1 MVIPLRWINP
11 PITSFM
17 LIREIEAIRSQ
28 QTTFHIDQQWRD
40 WQKISPQL
48 LLAIIASEDQKFPKH
63 FGIDFTSI
71 NQALNS
77 RQKSGR
83 LRGAS
88 TISQQLAK
96 NLYLWSGRSMW
107 RKAIE
112 AYFTLLLE
120 SCLGKQRILEIY
132 ANVAEFGDG
141 IYGAEAASR
150 HHFAV
155 SASALSKYQASI
167 LAATLPSPR
176 RFNASHPSAYLIKRG
191 RWIRR
196 QMDQLGGPNFL
207 TTIKSRY

>member
-1 MVIPLRWINP
+1 MVLPLRWINP

-17 LIREIEAIRSQ
+17 LIREIEAINAEH
-28 QTTFHIDQQWRD
+28 TTFQIDQRWRD

-48 LLAIIASEDQKFPKH
+48 LLAIIASEDQKFPTH
-63 FGIDFTSI
+63 IGIDFTSI

-77 RQKSGR
+77 RQKNER

-96 NLYLWSGRSMW
+96 NLFLWPERSMW

-120 SCLGKQRILEIY
+120 ICLSKRRILEIY

-150 HHFAV
+150 HYF
-155 SASALSKYQASI
+155 SAAASSLSKYQASI
-167 LAATLPSPR
+167 LAATLPNPR
-176 RFNASHPSAYLIKRG
+176 RFNASHPSVYLIKRG

-196 QMDQLGGPNFL
+196 QMDQLGGRHFL
-207 TTIKSRY
+207 TRIKAD